1 MRIDRRLVLIGV
13 MLVVLSMTMATQY
26 ATTKVTYSF
35 SIVHPSNA
43 DIRFIGS
50 DNSSNSTGTA
60 KRCLRVE
67 DNSSGSRFLSLDL
80 GNWFP
85 DSQNNYTAAFGI
97 VNEENF
103 KVNIT
108 HINVSGTD
116 SSYLDIWLHGDRD
129 DDYPGDAGT
138 KVLAVQDGAAQ
149 FTSSSVIWT
158 LGSGD
163 GDTSTMSEDGTTQL
177 TTPWDDT
184 SGIRY
189 STNDDNDSINE
200 TSDFVWVGVSLDV
213 PSDAGDQ
220 ASASG
225 TIYIHFKATTE
236 S

>member
-13 MLVVLSMTMATQY
+13 MLIVLSMTMATQY
-26 ATTKVTYSF
+26 ATTKITYSF

-50 DNSSNSTGTA
+50 DNSSNDS
-60 KRCLRVE
+60 KRSLRID
-67 DNSSGSRFLSLDL
+67 DNSSGSRFLTLDL

-85 DSQNNYTAAFGI
+85 DSQKNYTAAFGI

-108 HINVSGTD
+108 YINVSGTD
-116 SSYLDIWLHGDRD
+116 STYLDIWLHGDRG
-129 DDYPGDAGT
+129 DDYPDDAGT
-138 KVLAVQDGAAQ
+138 KVMAVQDGVSQ
-149 FTSSSVIWT
+149 SDSSKVIWT
-158 LGSGD
+158 LGAGD
-163 GDTSTMSEDGTTQL
+163 GDTGTMSEDGLTQL
-177 TTPWDDT
+177 DTKWDAT

-189 STNDDNDSINE
+189 SLNDLNDSINE
-200 TSDFVWVGVSLDV
+200 TSDFVWVGVSLDI
-213 PSDAGDQ
+213 PSNAGDQ
-220 ASASG
+220 AGATG